1 MTTHA
6 DDPWKGRWFAP
17 HDSPSMDLHQR
28 KPWDTLVPANHAAL
42 NEPVAAEAVTSLE
55 IAVAGADSPW
65 GHFSLPDE
73 SPVHLPPHY
82 EPNYAYPLVVW
93 LHDAEWTAREL
104 LDLMPRIS
112 PQSYLGLAI
121 EGLTPTNRFASGPM
135 SPTGSLDPLDGL
147 LETLKDVARQMRREF
162 HVHSER
168 IYLAGFGD
176 QASVALRMLLRRPE
190 WFAGALAFGL
200 RDPKLDS
207 ALANYDE
214 LRGKRV
220 FLSAGVR
227 DSRVSMADV
236 TSVGRLLRSFGIQAV
251 LRAYDSSESPTPK
264 LLSDVDHWLMN
275 GVCESTLV

>member
-17 HDSPSMDLHQR
+17 HDLPSMELHER
-28 KPWDTLVPANHAAL
+28 KPWDTLVPANHAAPT
-42 NEPVAAEAVTSLE
+42 EPVAAEAEMSLE

-82 EPNYAYPLVVW
+82 EPNYAYPLIVW
-93 LHDAEWTAREL
+93 LHDSEWTAREL

-200 RDPKLDS
+200 RDTKLDS

-236 TSVGRLLRSFGIQAV
+236 TGIGRLLRSFGIQAV

>member
-1 MTTHA
+1 MTKPA
-6 DDPWKGRWFAP
+6 DEAGKGRWFAP
-17 HDSPSMDLHQR
+17 HDSPSMDLYQR
-28 KPWDTLVPANHAAL
+28 KPWDTLVPANHAAP
-42 NEPVAAEAVTSLE
+42 NEPAAELDSALE
-55 IAVAGADSPW
+55 VVVAGADEPW
-65 GHFSLPDE
+65 GYFSLPDE

-104 LDLMPRIS
+104 LDLIPRIS
-112 PQSYLGLAI
+112 PQNYLGLAV
-121 EGLTPTNRFASGPM
+121 EGLTPTNRFASGSM
-135 SPTGSLDPLDGL
+135 SPAGSLDPLDAL
-147 LETLKDVARQMRREF
+147 LETLKDVVPQMRREF

-190 WFAGALAFGL
+190 WFAGALAFGV
-200 RDPKLDS
+200 RNTKLES
-207 ALANYDE
+207 ALENYDE

-220 FLSAGVR
+220 FLSAGLR
-227 DSRVSMADV
+227 DSRCSIADV
-236 TSVGRLLRSFGIQAV
+236 TSLGRLLRSFGIQAV

-264 LLSDVDHWLMN
+264 MLSDVDHWLMN

>member
-1 MTTHA
+1 MTAHA
-6 DDPWKGRWFAP
+6 DNSWKSRWFAP
-17 HDSPSMDLHQR
+17 HDLPSLELHER
-28 KPWDTLVPANHAAL
+28 KPWDSLVSANHAASTD
-42 NEPVAAEAVTSLE
+42 PVAAEAEMALE

-73 SPVHLPPHY
+73 SPVHLPLHY
-82 EPNYAYPLVVW
+82 EPNYAYPLIVW
-93 LHDAEWTAREL
+93 LYDAEWTAREL

-112 PQSYLGLAI
+112 PQNYLGLAV
-121 EGLTPTNRFASGPM
+121 EGLTPLNRFASGPM
-135 SPTGSLDPLDGL
+135 SPVGSLDPLDGL
-147 LETLKDVARQMRREF
+147 LETLKDVVPQMRREF

-176 QASVALRMLLRRPE
+176 QATVALRMLLRRPE
-190 WFAGALAFGL
+190 WFSGALAFGV
-200 RDPKLDS
+200 RSTKLDS
-207 ALANYDE
+207 ALETYDE

-236 TSVGRLLRSFGIQAV
+236 TGIGRLLRSLGIHAV
-251 LRAYDSSESPTPK
+251 LRAYDSSESPTPRI
-264 LLSDVDHWLMN
+264 LADVDRWLMN

>member
-1 MTTHA
+1 MTTHS
-6 DDPWKGRWFAP
+6 DEPWKGRWFAP
-17 HDSPSMDLHQR
+17 HESPSMDLCQR
-28 KPWDTLVPANHAAL
+28 KPWDTLIPANHGVSE
-42 NEPVAAEAVTSLE
+42 EPLAAEAAVSLE

-65 GHFSLPDE
+65 GHFTLPDE

-82 EPNYAYPLVVW
+82 EPNYAYPLIVW
-93 LHDAEWTAREL
+93 LHDDEWTAREL

-112 PQSYLGLAI
+112 PQSYLGLAV

-200 RDPKLDS
+200 RNTKLES
-207 ALANYDE
+207 ALPSYDE

-227 DSRVSMADV
+227 DSRVSLPDI
-236 TSVGRLLRSFGIQAV
+236 TSIGRLLRSLGMQAV
-251 LRAYDSSESPTPK
+251 LRAYDSSESPTSK
-264 LLSDVDHWLMN
+264 MLSDVDHWLMN

>member
-1 MTTHA
+1 MTEHA
-6 DDPWKGRWFAP
+6 NHPWKGRWFAP
-17 HDSPSMDLHQR
+17 HESPSMDLCQR
-28 KPWDTLVPANHAAL
+28 KPWDTLVPANHAAPS
-42 NEPVAAEAVTSLE
+42 EPVAELDSALE
-55 IAVAGADSPW
+55 VAVAGADSPW
-65 GHFSLPDE
+65 GHFALPDE

-82 EPNYAYPLVVW
+82 EPNYAYPLIVW

-104 LDLMPRIS
+104 LDLIPRIS
-112 PQSYLGLAI
+112 PQNYLGLAV
-121 EGLTPTNRFASGPM
+121 EGLTPTNRFASGSM
-135 SPTGSLDPLDGL
+135 SPAGSLDPLDGL
-147 LETLKDVARQMRREF
+147 LETLKDVVPQMRREF

-190 WFAGALAFGL
+190 WFAGALAFGV
-200 RDPKLDS
+200 RNPKLES

-227 DSRVSMADV
+227 DSRCSIADV
-236 TSVGRLLRSFGIQAV
+236 TSLGRLLRSFGIQAV

>member
-1 MTTHA
+1 MNA
-6 DDPWKGRWFAP
+6 PLNDPWKGRWFAA
-17 HDSPSMDLHQR
+17 HESPSMDLCQR
-28 KPWDTLVPANHAAL
+28 KPWDTLVPANHAAPR
-42 NEPVAAEAVTSLE
+42 EPAAEMDAALE
-55 IAVAGADSPW
+55 VAVAGADSPW
-65 GHFSLPDE
+65 GHFALPDE

-82 EPNYAYPLVVW
+82 EPNYAYPLIVW

-112 PQSYLGLAI
+112 PQNYLGLAV

-135 SPTGSLDPLDGL
+135 SPTGSLDPLDAL
-147 LETLKDVARQMRREF
+147 LETLKDVVPQMRREF

-190 WFAGALAFGL
+190 WFAGALAFGV
-200 RDPKLDS
+200 RNTKLES
-207 ALANYDE
+207 ALENYDE

-227 DSRVSMADV
+227 DSRCSIADV
-236 TSVGRLLRSFGIQAV
+236 TSLGRLLRSFGIQAV

-264 LLSDVDHWLMN
+264 MLSDVDHWLMN

>member
-1 MTTHA
+1 MTAHA

-17 HDSPSMDLHQR
+17 HELPSMELHER
-28 KPWDTLVPANHAAL
+28 KPWDTLVPASLAADEEPHAIEGGA
-42 NEPVAAEAVTSLE
+42 SLE
-55 IAVAGADSPW
+55 IAVAGADAPW

-73 SPVHLPPHY
+73 SPVHLPPNY
-82 EPNYAYPLVVW
+82 EPNYAYPLIIW
-93 LHDAEWTAREL
+93 LHDEEWTAREL

-227 DSRVSMADV
+227 DPRVSMPDV

-264 LLSDVDHWLMN
+264 LLSDIDRWLMH

>member
-1 MTTHA
+1 MTAHA
-6 DDPWKGRWFAP
+6 DNPWNGRWFAP
-17 HDSPSMDLHQR
+17 HESPSMDLCQR
-28 KPWDTLVPANHAAL
+28 KPWDTLVPANHAAPT
-42 NEPVAAEAVTSLE
+42 EPATEGDLSLE
-55 IAVAGADSPW
+55 LAVAGADSPW
-65 GHFSLPDE
+65 GHFALPDE

-82 EPNYAYPLVVW
+82 EPNYAYPLIVW

-104 LDLMPRIS
+104 LDLIPRIS
-112 PQSYLGLAI
+112 PQNYLGLAV
-121 EGLTPTNRFASGPM
+121 EGLTPTNRFASGSM
-135 SPTGSLDPLDGL
+135 SPVGSLDPLDGL
-147 LETLKDVARQMRREF
+147 LETLKDVVPQMRREF

-176 QASVALRMLLRRPE
+176 QASVSLRMLLRRPE
-190 WFAGALAFGL
+190 WFAGALAFGV
-200 RDPKLDS
+200 RDTKLES

-236 TSVGRLLRSFGIQAV
+236 TGVGRLLRSFGIQAV

-264 LLSDVDHWLMN
+264 MLSDVDHWLMN

>member
-1 MTTHA
+1 MNAPA
-6 DDPWKGRWFAP
+6 DDPGKGRWFAA
-17 HDSPSMDLHQR
+17 HESPSMDLCQR
-28 KPWDTLVPANHAAL
+28 QPCDTLVPANHAAPS
-42 NEPVAAEAVTSLE
+42 ESTAEVDPALE
-55 IAVAGADSPW
+55 LVVAGADEPW

-82 EPNYAYPLVVW
+82 EPNYAYPLIVW

-104 LDLMPRIS
+104 LDLMLRIS
-112 PQSYLGLAI
+112 PQNYLGLAV

-135 SPTGSLDPLDGL
+135 SPAGSLDPLDGL
-147 LETLKDVARQMRREF
+147 LETLKDVVPQMRREF

-190 WFAGALAFGL
+190 WFAGALAFGV
-200 RDPKLDS
+200 RNTKLES
-207 ALANYDE
+207 ALSNYDE

-227 DSRVSMADV
+227 DSRCSIADV
-236 TSVGRLLRSFGIQAV
+236 TSSGRLLRSFGMQAV

-264 LLSDVDHWLMN
+264 MLSDVDHWLMN

>member
-1 MTTHA
+1 MNKPA
-6 DDPWKGRWFAP
+6 DDVGNGRWFAP
-17 HDSPSMDLHQR
+17 HELPPMELCQR
-28 KPWDTLVPANHAAL
+28 KPWDTLVPGNAAAPR
-42 NEPVAAEAVTSLE
+42 EMTAESDLALE
-55 IAVAGADSPW
+55 VVVAGADEPW

-73 SPVHLPPHY
+73 SPVYLPPHY
-82 EPNYAYPLVVW
+82 EPNYAYPLIVW

-104 LDLMPRIS
+104 LDLIPRIS
-112 PQSYLGLAI
+112 PQNYLGLSV

-135 SPTGSLDPLDGL
+135 SPTGNLNPLEGL
-147 LETLKDVARQMRREF
+147 LETLKDVVPQMRREF

-190 WFAGALAFGL
+190 WFAGAMAFGV
-200 RDPKLDS
+200 RNTKIDS

-214 LRGKRV
+214 LRGQRV

-227 DSRVSMADV
+227 DSRCSMADV
-236 TSVGRLLRSFGIQAV
+236 TSLGRLLRSFGIQAV
-251 LRAYDSSESPTPK
+251 LRAYDSSETPTPK
-264 LLSDVDHWLMN
+264 MLSDVDHWLMN